1 MCDNISTRLSD
12 ISTRLDFFLKTGKI
26 PNIIFHGEH
35 GSGKKT
41 MLFQFINSIYK
52 DNKMYIKENVMT
64 VNCAHGKGIKF
75 VREDLKQF
83 AKSNIICKNEIAF
96 KSIVLLNADTLTI
109 DAQSALRRCIEL
121 FTNSTRFFVVVETA
135 EKLLKPILSR
145 FCHMFFFKST
155 EDSFPKPLP
164 LEKENKL
171 MKMFHSIKSNTEIIE
186 NVDLLYSQG
195 ISALDVLFVINH
207 EPSLLFES
215 DDKTRVSFVFGKL
228 KREFRNEKQL
238 LYFLLNLFFLSLNEC
253 LENITFI

>member
-1 MCDNISTRLSD
+1 MDD
-12 ISTRLDFFLKTGKI
+12 ISSRLDFFLKTGKI

-41 MLFQFINSIYK
+41 TLYQFIHDIYK
-52 DNKMYIKENVMT
+52 NNKLYIKENVMT

-75 VREDLKQF
+75 VREELKQF

-145 FCHMFFFKST
+145 FCHMFFFKSI

-164 LEKENKL
+164 IDKKTKL
-171 MKMFHSIKSNTEIIE
+171 LKILKNIKSSNETIDAV
-186 NVDLLYSQG
+186 NVIYSQG
-195 ISALDVLFVINH
+195 MSALDVFHVINQ
-207 EPSLLFES
+207 EPSLLYLSE
-215 DDKTRVSFVFGKL
+215 DNTQISFVFGKL
-228 KREFRNEKQL
+228 KKEFRNENQL
-238 LYFLLNLFFLSLNEC
+238 IYFLLNCLFLSLNEC